1 MRTADAL
8 GYVIGALERET
19 GAREA
24 HRAVWSAV
32 DRAGICGV
40 EAIDDGK
47 IDSLLRALAAE
58 GGAAQR
64 LAERIAGWRG
74 VDTGR

>member
-8 GYVIGALERET
+8 GYVIGALEREA
-19 GAREA
+19 GPREA

-32 DRAGICGV
+32 DRAGISGA

-47 IDSLLRALAAE
+47 IDSLLGALAAE

-74 VDTGR
+74 GDTAR